1 MLGKQPHKQSHL
13 RSEILRPI
21 ITTIGIASSCVL
33 VVISLS
39 FFLLPPAAFLAVTCS
54 SILLVL
60 ILALFKLVQLDKH
73 FLHLETIIGE
83 LAKEMDFSVP
93 ETTSSGSPVQRI
105 FNTSQGFESLLSRYL
120 DTISREYSQELLH
133 KQMEFKV
140 LQNQINPHFL
150 YNTLDSIRGNAL
162 AIDAIEIADMTEALA
177 LFFRYCISQKDDF
190 VSIEDELSNIRNYF
204 HIQRYRFGNRFD
216 LQVLCDTPAALS
228 NFVIPKLILQP
239 LVENGIYHGLEPKA
253 GSGTITVRVTATSQ
267 HLIITVSDDG
277 RGMSPEQLT
286 AVKAKIAQGQTSLS
300 KQKTGSIALNN
311 VHQRIQM
318 FFGEAYGLHMFSTP
332 NMGTKAELFLPALTS
347 PPKLVSKKG
356 ATD

>member
-1 MLGKQPHKQSHL
+1 MPNTKLKKASSL

-21 ITTIGIASSCVL
+21 ITTISISSSIAVMCISLAFFFLPSTGFVVTVFISLVL
-33 VVISLS
+33 VFALTLLKLS
-39 FFLLPPAAFLAVTCS
+39 
-54 SILLVL
+54 
-60 ILALFKLVQLDKH
+60 QLDN
-73 FLHLETIIGE
+73 HLLRLEHVIGK
-83 LAKEMDFSVP
+83 LAKEMDFTVP
-93 ETTSSGSPVQRI
+93 ESKERSSPVQRI
-105 FNTSQGFESLLSRYL
+105 FDTSLGFESLLSRYL

-162 AIDAIEIADMTEALA
+162 AIDAVEIADMTEALA

-190 VSIEDELSNIRNYF
+190 VSISDELSNIRNYF

-216 LQVLCDTPAALS
+216 LQVLCDTPDALS

-239 LVENGIYHGLEPKA
+239 LVENGIYHGLEPKS
-253 GSGTITVRVTATSQ
+253 GSGTITVRVTATSK
-267 HLIITVSDDG
+267 HLIITVSDNG
-277 RGMSPEQLT
+277 YGMSPEQL
-286 AVKAKIAQGQTSLS
+286 AIVKEKIAQGHTTLS

-318 FFGEAYGLHMFSTP
+318 FFGEEYGLHMYSTP
-332 NMGTKAELFLPALTS
+332 NMGTKAELFLPALTA
-347 PPKLVSKKG
+347 PPKVVSKKG